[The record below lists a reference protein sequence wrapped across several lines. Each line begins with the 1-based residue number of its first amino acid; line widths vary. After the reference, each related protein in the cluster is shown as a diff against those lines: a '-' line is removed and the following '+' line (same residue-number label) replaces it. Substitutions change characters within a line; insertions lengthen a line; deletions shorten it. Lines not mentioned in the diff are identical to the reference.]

1 MMSIYILD
9 TDIISYLWDDKSP
22 YHARVVER
30 LSSLSDSDVVGISV
44 ISIYELTYGMDS
56 FKDEELQ
63 AIFKNALES
72 IQNDKDSNIF
82 SLEHNGAK
90 FFSHLKTVY
99 KNSTGIT
106 AKDAKKNDLDLM
118 IASIAMSRDA
128 ILISNDRIFEKLMEI
143 EPILKHENW
152 LK

>member
-63 AIFKNALES
+63 AIFKNALVPLKQTNPKKLLS
-72 IQNDKDSNIF
+72 QRLSPISPFKRFCQGFIKIINK
-82 SLEHNGAK
+82 AK
-90 FFSHLKTVY
+90 YLILQILFRSKTTPLNHLLH
-99 KNSTGIT
+99 KNS
-106 AKDAKKNDLDLM
+106 KPNLN
-118 IASIAMSRDA
+118 
-128 ILISNDRIFEKLMEI
+128 LI
-143 EPILKHENW
+143 
-152 LK
+152 